1 MSDSRNFKPFAL
13 LQAPKPM
20 KVPRARLFLKP
31 LGEQMVTATLDGP
44 ASIGR
49 TCILNDRGTFESLW
63 KERLAEWE
71 KTVHVMPSIDG
82 FTSYVL
88 GMYDRATLRVDV
100 SGADNAV
107 SRIHIILLPPGDG
120 QDNWRVVDSISCN
133 GTRLNNKTL
142 QPGRIFALRNM
153 DNLIIAS
160 ETGREEPP
168 LTARFVDLLE
178 DEDKYHALI
187 VSNPQGDDASRTAR
201 AHRFKEEL
209 EKRHFTVRVL
219 SDWVTSEDLE
229 KELQLNAGICS
240 QDTLFLFAYTG
251 HASEQGEL
259 SLRDGHYPKTRFFEQ
274 IQNFRSKNIIAID
287 GCFSNCFREGDIPP
301 RTTVVTSTD
310 KHQTSARGILTEAF
324 IQCFRGTDVF
334 ITIDKDFRQRLFEK
348 GYFVQERQNPDIHE
362 GRSRIQVRSRMR
374 RG

>member
-1 MSDSRNFKPFAL
+1 MSNAQGFKPFAL
-13 LQAPKPM
+13 LEAPKPK
-20 KVPRARLFLKP
+20 KVQRARLFLKP
-31 LGEQMVTATLDGP
+31 LGEPMVTATLDGP

-49 TCILNDRGTFESLW
+49 TCILSDRGSFESLW
-63 KERLAEWE
+63 KERLAVWE
-71 KTVHVMPSIDG
+71 ITVHVMPSIDG

-88 GMYDRATLRVDV
+88 GMHDRATLRVDV

-107 SRIHIILLPPGDG
+107 SRTHIILLPPGDG

-142 QPGRIFALRNM
+142 QPGRIYALRNN

-160 ETGREEPP
+160 ETGREEPL

-201 AHRFKEEL
+201 ALRFKDEL
-209 EKRHFTVRVL
+209 EKRHFSVSIL
-219 SDWVTSEDLE
+219 SDGITREDIE
-229 KELQLNAGICS
+229 KELGKKAGCCYS
-240 QDTLFLFAYTG
+240 DTIFLFAYTG
-251 HASEQGEL
+251 HISEHGEL
-259 SLRDGHYPKTRFFEQ
+259 CMRDAPYPKERFFE
-274 IQNFRSKNIIAID
+274 IIHNFRSKNIIAID
-287 GCFSNCFREGDIPP
+287 GCFSYCFAEGNIPA

-310 KHQTSARGILTEAF
+310 MHQTSARGILTEAF
-324 IQCFRGTDVF
+324 IQCFKDTDVS
-334 ITIDKDFRQRLFEK
+334 ITIDKDFRQRLIEK
-348 GYFVQERQNPDIHE
+348 GYFIHERQNPDIHE
-362 GRSRIQVRSRMR
+362 GRSRIQVRSRMT